1 MACSKDEIEISAFGL
16 SPQKQSVGRKGKI
29 MRTVV
34 FNQGFN
40 RVEHHQIISLERAKL
55 NRLLDEERRFTETL
69 IASMRREI
77 EAGARGLPSFET
89 VWNKIQNHDFVQ
101 NVRRRIDCLTDAY
114 PQFLQQVNAVRASL
128 REKALAVVEAAR
140 MAIQKANC
148 LSRRATPIAVLVIN

>member
-1 MACSKDEIEISAFGL
+1 MKFKSRRTGL
-16 SPQKQSVGRKGKI
+16 SPQKQPVGRKRKI

-69 IASMRREI
+69 IVSMRREI
-77 EAGARGLPSFET
+77 EARPQILPSLDAI
-89 VWNKIQNHDFVQ
+89 WNKIQNQAFVL

-114 PQFLQQVNAVRASL
+114 PQFLQQVISVRARL
-128 REKALAVVEAAR
+128 QRKAYSVIEAAR
-140 MAIQKANC
+140 FAIQKANRLNRC
-148 LSRRATPIAVLVIN
+148 AASVIAS

>member
-1 MACSKDEIEISAFGL
+1 
-16 SPQKQSVGRKGKI
+16 
-29 MRTVV
+29 MRTIV

-69 IASMRREI
+69 ITSMRREI
-77 EAGARGLPSFET
+77 ETGVRGLPNFET
-89 VWNKIQNHDFVQ
+89 VWNKIQNHAVLQ

-128 REKALAVVEAAR
+128 REKAKACVEAAR

-148 LSRRATPIAVLVIN
+148 LSLRATPIAVLVIN

>member
-1 MACSKDEIEISAFGL
+1 
-16 SPQKQSVGRKGKI
+16 

-77 EAGARGLPSFET
+77 EAIAGGLPSFET
-89 VWNKIQNHDFVQ
+89 VWNKIQNHAVLQ
-101 NVRRRIDCLTDAY
+101 NVRRRIYCLTDAY

-128 REKALAVVEAAR
+128 REKARACVEAAR
-140 MAIQKANC
+140 MANQKAIC
-148 LSRRATPIAVLVIN
+148 FSRCTLSVVAS